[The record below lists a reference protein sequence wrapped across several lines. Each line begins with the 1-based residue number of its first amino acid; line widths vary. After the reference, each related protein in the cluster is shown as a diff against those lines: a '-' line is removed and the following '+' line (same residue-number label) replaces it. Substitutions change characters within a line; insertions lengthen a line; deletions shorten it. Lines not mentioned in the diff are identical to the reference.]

1 MALSCKSKVV
11 LSEQESEREAKIS
24 LIVFQSRVG
33 HYLYESSHEMQS
45 RRGRMQRFIL
55 GAKNA
60 VRETVAAKLDGNNN
74 LLSVQDD
81 PGQSALLNTSNEKP
95 TKRENSRI

>member
-1 MALSCKSKVV
+1 
-11 LSEQESEREAKIS
+11 
-24 LIVFQSRVG
+24 
-33 HYLYESSHEMQS
+33 
-45 RRGRMQRFIL
+45 MQRFIL